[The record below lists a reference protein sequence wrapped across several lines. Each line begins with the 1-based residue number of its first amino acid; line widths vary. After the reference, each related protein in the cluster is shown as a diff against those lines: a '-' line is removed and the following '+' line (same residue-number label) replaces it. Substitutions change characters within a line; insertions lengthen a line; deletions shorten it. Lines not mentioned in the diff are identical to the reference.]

1 MNGASMKTS
10 VKVGISALVATAV
23 AAVAVIWRDTEDS
36 LRAKIVRAAVSQLDN
51 TDPTPYWDDVLSPE
65 EKRPKDWCGAFA
77 LWCLHQAGLALGIK
91 WKIGYPYGFLLVPP
105 NALPTVRVP
114 KPGDIAY
121 FDRSQHHAVVEQ
133 VHSDGTVSLING
145 NGYNPQM
152 ANGAISEVARSRV
165 PLTEARAYFS
175 IKPYIDRKLAA

>member
-1 MNGASMKTS
+1 MKTS
-10 VKVGISALVATAV
+10 VKVGVSALIATAV
-23 AAVAVIWRDTEDS
+23 AAVTLIMRDTEDS
-36 LRAKIVRAAVSQLDN
+36 LRAKVVGAAVSQLDN
-51 TDPTPYWDDVLSPE
+51 TDPDPYWNSVLTPN

-77 LWCLHQAGLALGIK
+77 LWCLHQAGLALGTK

-121 FDRSQHHAVVEQ
+121 FDRSQHHAIVEK

-145 NGYNPQM
+145 NGYNPQI
-152 ANGAISEVARSRV
+152 ANGTTSEVARSRV
-165 PLTEARAYFS
+165 SLTDARAYFS
-175 IKPYIDRKLAA
+175 ITPYIERKLSS